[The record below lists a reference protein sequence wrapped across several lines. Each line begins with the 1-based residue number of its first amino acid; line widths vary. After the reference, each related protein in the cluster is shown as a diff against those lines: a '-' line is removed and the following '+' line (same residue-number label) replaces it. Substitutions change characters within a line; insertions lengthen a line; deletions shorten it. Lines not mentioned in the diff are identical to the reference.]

1 MDENIAI
8 FLKNTDRYQGN
19 GYPLQY
25 SCLENS
31 MDRGAWQATVHGAA
45 KELDTVVTK
54 HAHTYGFYYKTFP
67 LFGVVCVLQ
76 APYFLFAYSVC
87 SLFRDRSF
95 AHVS

>member
-1 MDENIAI
+1 
-8 FLKNTDRYQGN
+8 
-19 GYPLQY
+19 
-25 SCLENS
+25 

-67 LFGVVCVLQ
+67 LFGVVCVLR

-87 SLFRDRSF
+87 SLCFVTGPLPMCPEPWMSVWF
-95 AHVS
+95 GE